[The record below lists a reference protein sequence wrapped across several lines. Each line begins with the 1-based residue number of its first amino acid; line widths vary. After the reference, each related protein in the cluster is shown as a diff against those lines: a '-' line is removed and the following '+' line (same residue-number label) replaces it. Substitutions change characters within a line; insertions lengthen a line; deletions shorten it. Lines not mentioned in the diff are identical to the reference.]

1 MDPISNL
8 LCNIR
13 NGIMARKTYVSVPY
27 SKTLWSVAHVLH
39 LHGYINGM
47 GLQKH
52 NSFTRILIVL
62 TSCTQQSKNIVL
74 KRISSPKKRV
84 YLRSH
89 QLRTSMHSFYSYYLN
104 IKGIM
109 SDQELL
115 KLTLAGK
122 FFALVLSIKNGFLLI
137 MNIVKQI
144 QATLWCKLI

>member
-89 QLRTSMHSFYSYYLN
+89 QLRTSMHSFHIRIISTSKVLCP
-104 IKGIM
+104 IKK
-109 SDQELL
+109 LL
-115 KLTLAGK
+115 KLTLAGSSCSC
-122 FFALVLSIKNGFLLI
+122 A
-137 MNIVKQI
+137 
-144 QATLWCKLI
+144 

>member
-13 NGIMARKTYVSVPY
+13 NGIMAQKTYVSVPY
-27 SKTLWSVAHVLH
+27 SKTLWSVAHVLL

-62 TSCTQQSKNIVL
+62 TSGTQQSKNIVL
-74 KRISSPKKRV
+74 ERVSSPKKRV

-89 QLRTSMHSFYSYYLN
+89 QLRTSMHSFHIRIISTS
-104 IKGIM
+104 KGIM
-109 SDQELL
+109 SDQEAVKSNL
-115 KLTLAGK
+115 GGE
-122 FFALVLSIKNGFLLI
+122 VLCSC
-137 MNIVKQI
+137 
-144 QATLWCKLI
+144 A

>member
-13 NGIMARKTYVSVPY
+13 NGIIARKTYVSVPY

-52 NSFTRILIVL
+52 DSFTRILIVL
-62 TSCTQQSKNIVL
+62 TSCTQQSKNIIL
-74 KRISSPKKRV
+74 KRISSPKKRI

-89 QLRTSMHSFYSYYLN
+89 QLRTSMHSFHIRIISTSN
-104 IKGIM
+104 GIM
-109 SDQELL
+109 SDQEAVKACLL
-115 KLTLAGK
+115 YT
-122 FFALVLSIKNGFLLI
+122 SPSPRD
-137 MNIVKQI
+137 
-144 QATLWCKLI
+144 ATLSRMPSSA

>member
-52 NSFTRILIVL
+52 DSFTRILIVL

-89 QLRTSMHSFYSYYLN
+89 QLRTSMHSFHIRIISTS
-104 IKGIM
+104 KGIM
-109 SDQELL
+109 SDQE
-115 KLTLAGK
+115 A
-122 FFALVLSIKNGFLLI
+122 V
-137 MNIVKQI
+137 
-144 QATLWCKLI
+144 

>member
-52 NSFTRILIVL
+52 SSFTRILIVL

-89 QLRTSMHSFYSYYLN
+89 QLRASMHSFHIRIISTS
-104 IKGIM
+104 KGIM
-109 SDQELL
+109 SDQEAVKANL
-115 KLTLAGK
+115 GGE
-122 FFALVLSIKNGFLLI
+122 VLCSC
-137 MNIVKQI
+137 
-144 QATLWCKLI
+144 A

>member
-52 NSFTRILIVL
+52 NSF
-62 TSCTQQSKNIVL
+62 
-74 KRISSPKKRV
+74 
-84 YLRSH
+84 
-89 QLRTSMHSFYSYYLN
+89 YSYFDCSY
-104 IKGIM
+104 IM
-109 SDQELL
+109 YTTKQEYN
-115 KLTLAGK
+115 T
-122 FFALVLSIKNGFLLI
+122 
-137 MNIVKQI
+137 
-144 QATLWCKLI
+144 

>member
-39 LHGYINGM
+39 LHGYINGK

-89 QLRTSMHSFYSYYLN
+89 QLRTSMHSFHIRIISTS
-104 IKGIM
+104 KGIM
-109 SDQELL
+109 SDQEAVKANL
-115 KLTLAGK
+115 GGE
-122 FFALVLSIKNGFLLI
+122 VL
-137 MNIVKQI
+137 
-144 QATLWCKLI
+144 